1 MFFCVA
7 LLVILIDEVILD
19 LQTYRLS
26 SQENLEMNE
35 FSLIAICGIFNQR
48 NQIFGGSAGKQCT
61 CISLYST
68 MPSEMKETGKWKSSN
83 LDLILVCGNKVYED
97 LALNRILGV
106 EDLPRKVKLDRK
118 NCSGY
123 VAYGQC
129 NWFSW
134 SKNQWIH
141 EDF

>member
-1 MFFCVA
+1 MIFCTPAAKQKFQRTLEVIIEKKKDIIEGKVKLCFFVLP

-68 MPSEMKETGKWKSSN
+68 MPSEMKETGK
-83 LDLILVCGNKVYED
+83 
-97 LALNRILGV
+97 
-106 EDLPRKVKLDRK
+106 
-118 NCSGY
+118 
-123 VAYGQC
+123 
-129 NWFSW
+129 
-134 SKNQWIH
+134 
-141 EDF
+141 

>member
-68 MPSEMKETGKWKSSN
+68 MLSEMKETGK
-83 LDLILVCGNKVYED
+83 
-97 LALNRILGV
+97 
-106 EDLPRKVKLDRK
+106 
-118 NCSGY
+118 
-123 VAYGQC
+123 
-129 NWFSW
+129 
-134 SKNQWIH
+134 
-141 EDF
+141 